1 MAAILLLQAPAS
13 PAHTLDRFLPQRL
26 QDEAAAASSARE
38 AAAAAVKPEKQ
49 TRMSSPTPQLPT
61 ASLLPAAEPPTTPY
75 VSQASQPYVT
85 PMPPSAKLNS
95 QASLFQNAENG
106 GREHAK
112 RKKHQIDI
120 PADVGQGDG
129 TVQVEHGL
137 DLLKLDDL
145 ENNDDDLEAPSSFCC
160 PITTVSLWW
169 LCCCCCSV
177 LLSSLLSSLLLG
189 YTGAGLALLLFYY
202 ASAPVVVFF
211 STTCSSTVT
220 AACMYLLAGLLC
232 DRQHTKHLGCFCGC
246 CKSVNCLWAS
256 A

>member
-1 MAAILLLQAPAS
+1 MAAIRLLQAPAS

-49 TRMSSPTPQLPT
+49 TRVSSPTPQLPT
-61 ASLLPAAEPPTTPY
+61 ASLLPAAEPPSTPY
-75 VSQASQPYVT
+75 TTQASQPYVT
-85 PMPPSAKLNS
+85 PMPPSAKPNS

-120 PADVGQGDG
+120 PADVGQGEG
-129 TVQVEHGL
+129 TAQVERGL

-145 ENNDDDLEAPSSFCC
+145 ENDDDDLEAPSSFCC

-169 LCCCCCSV
+169 ICCCCCYHPRCHHPCWATLVPFAAFLYHVSTCCHPV
-177 LLSSLLSSLLLG
+177 LNYLRRHSHCCMHV
-189 YTGAGLALLLFYY
+189 LALQ
-202 ASAPVVVFF
+202 A
-211 STTCSSTVT
+211 
-220 AACMYLLAGLLC
+220 LLC
-232 DRQHTKHLGCFCGC
+232 GGQKMKHLCFFPGC
-246 CKSVNCLWAS
+246 CACVNCLSAS